1 MPEPLA
7 GEAHGQRPQI
17 TVFGGTGFLGRRI
30 VRHLL
35 QRGYAVRV
43 AVRHPG
49 PVRELFGDAPVD
61 AVEVDIRDEGRVAQA
76 LVGAAGAVN
85 AISLYRERGRPTF
98 RSVHIEAAER
108 IARHA
113 REAGI
118 TRFVHVSGIG
128 ADPTSVSAYIR
139 ARGLGERAVTKALP
153 DARLLRSAVMFGP
166 DDAFLTTVIGLLR
179 TLPAYPMF
187 GTGETRL
194 QPVHVEDVGEAVAA
208 LLADAT
214 TAGGIYEIG
223 GPETFTYA
231 GLLRAIA
238 AEIHVRPALV
248 SMPYSLWFGLAGMLD
263 LLPNPPVSR
272 NQIELMQIDTVASA
286 DRPGLGDLGIQGAD
300 LRQVVR
306 EIRDAG
312 K

>member
-7 GEAHGQRPQI
+7 GESGGPRPKI

-35 QRGYAVRV
+35 QRGFGVRV
-43 AVRHPG
+43 AVRQPG
-49 PVRELFGDAPVD
+49 PVRDLFGDMPVD
-61 AVEVDIRDEGRVAQA
+61 AVEADIQDEGRVAQA
-76 LVGAAGAVN
+76 MVGSTGAVN
-85 AISLYRERGRPTF
+85 AISLYRERGRQTF
-98 RSVHIEAAER
+98 RSVHIDAAER

-128 ADPTSVSAYIR
+128 ADPTSPSAYIR

-153 DARLLRSAVMFGP
+153 DACLLRSAVMFGP
-166 DDAFLTTVIGLLR
+166 DDAFLTTIIGLLR
-179 TLPAYPMF
+179 TLPAYPLF

-194 QPVHVEDVGEAVAA
+194 QPVHVEDVGEAVTA
-208 LLADAT
+208 LLTDT
-214 TAGGIYEIG
+214 TSGIYEVG
-223 GPETFTYA
+223 GPEIFTYA

-238 AEIHVRPALV
+238 AEIHVRPALL
-248 SMPYSLWFGLAGMLD
+248 SMPYGLWFGLAGMLD

-272 NQIELMQIDTVASA
+272 NQIELMQIDTVASP
-286 DRPGLGDLGIQGAD
+286 DWPGLDSLGITGAG